1 MVGLSDENTAA
12 KSPMSAQMRKALDE
26 VGGEP
31 LAGCGFENEA
41 PEPDSSATEPIAP
54 EPWQ

>member
-1 MVGLSDENTAA
+1 MVGLRDENTAA

-41 PEPDSSATEPIAP
+41 PEPDFSATEPIAP